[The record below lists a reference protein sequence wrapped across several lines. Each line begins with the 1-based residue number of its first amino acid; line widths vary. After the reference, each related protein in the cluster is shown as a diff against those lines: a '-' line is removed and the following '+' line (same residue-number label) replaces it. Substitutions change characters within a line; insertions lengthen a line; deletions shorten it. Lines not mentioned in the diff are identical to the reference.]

1 MKHKV
6 VSEDWMYFEGQVAE
20 DAEDRTESLGDDGA
34 VVVMHGIVGCHNTR
48 IPKNDFVSIN
58 LQRNCAGDLQAD
70 YNGEKYHTSLIPGN
84 ISICPPSVEQ
94 EYGFTGWLEST
105 LLLVETSIFDRV
117 VELDPTLPSIHS
129 VQPMSNIC
137 RPRLARMVEE
147 QYRIQ
152 SSGDVGWKVLS
163 EANNLR
169 IALEILMTFSNVHK
183 GQSTAASLGDGEL
196 RALNDFIDNKL
207 SSNFSLSELATVL
220 DRSPLQMARAF
231 KATTGETPYRY
242 VLLRRIEH
250 ARALLTSS
258 SKSLAEIAY
267 ECGFASQSH
276 MTTVFSDKLG
286 ITPGRYR
293 KMAMS

>member
-1 MKHKV
+1 GHV
-6 VSEDWMYFEGQVAE
+6 
-20 DAEDRTESLGDDGA
+20 T
-34 VVVMHGIVGCHNTR
+34 
-48 IPKNDFVSIN
+48 
-58 LQRNCAGDLQAD
+58 
-70 YNGEKYHTSLIPGN
+70 
-84 ISICPPSVEQ
+84 ICPPTVQQ
-94 EYGFTGWLEST
+94 EYDFSGKVENTM
-105 LLLVETSIFDRV
+105 LLVNTSVFDRV
-117 VELDPTLPSIHS
+117 IELEPHLPNIDSI
-129 VQPMSNIC
+129 QPMTNIC
-137 RPRLARMVEE
+137 RPRVARMVEE

-152 SSGDVGWKVLS
+152 SSRDAGWKVLS

-183 GQSTAASLGDGEL
+183 GQSTTASLGDGEL

-220 DRSPLQMARAF
+220 DRNPMQMARAF

-250 ARALLTSS
+250 ARTLLTSS
-258 SKSLAEIAY
+258 SMTLAEIAY

-293 KMAMS
+293 KAVTS